1 MTKNYEDKIAQG
13 ELEKLGVKKKD
24 NLFDISSG
32 QSGIWD
38 TTSDVEPSRS
48 TLFPDV
54 ERDRDKE
61 AEQDYWDLHPNEVP
75 TWQSTLADDDLT
87 DIPQHL
93 DRRKSIRKTTKFD
106 NSDLDY
112 VVEDKWIDDIVDEQA
127 VINHKQLDKI
137 VDDVVKTLGDY
148 LESKQM
154 IYATGKA
161 PNKLRKIIKT
171 FITSQTK
178 YRRDD
183 DIYLTKTKE
192 PSE

>member
-13 ELEKLGVKKKD
+13 ELEKLGVKKKEN

-38 TTSDVEPSRS
+38 ITSDVEPQTS
-48 TLFPDV
+48 TMFP
-54 ERDRDKE
+54 
-61 AEQDYWDLHPNEVP
+61 EV
-75 TWQSTLADDDLT
+75 DDDLN
-87 DIPQHL
+87 DIPPQL
-93 DRRKSIRKTTKFD
+93 DTRRTSIRETTKFD
-106 NSDLDY
+106 RDTDFDF
-112 VVEDKWIDDIVDEQA
+112 VVEDKWIDDIIDEQA

-171 FITSQTK
+171 FITTQTK
-178 YRRDD
+178 YKADD
-183 DIYLTKTKE
+183 NYLSYHNKRAK
-192 PSE
+192 

>member
-183 DIYLTKTKE
+183 DYLSYKNKRAK
-192 PSE
+192 

>member
-13 ELEKLGVKKKD
+13 ELEKLGVKKKEN

-38 TTSDVEPSRS
+38 ITSDVEPQTS
-48 TLFPDV
+48 TMFP
-54 ERDRDKE
+54 
-61 AEQDYWDLHPNEVP
+61 EV
-75 TWQSTLADDDLT
+75 DDDLSN
-87 DIPQHL
+87 IPPHL
-93 DRRKSIRKTTKFD
+93 DTRRTSIRETTKFD
-106 NSDLDY
+106 RDADFDF
-112 VVEDKWIDDIVDEQA
+112 VVEDKWIDDIIDEQA

-171 FITSQTK
+171 FITTQTK
-178 YRRDD
+178 YKADD
-183 DIYLTKTKE
+183 NYLSYHNKRAK
-192 PSE
+192 

>member
-13 ELEKLGVKKKD
+13 ELEKLGVKKKEN

-32 QSGIWD
+32 QNGIWD
-38 TTSDVEPSRS
+38 ITSDVEPQ
-48 TLFPDV
+48 TGTMFP
-54 ERDRDKE
+54 
-61 AEQDYWDLHPNEVP
+61 EVDNKP
-75 TWQSTLADDDLT
+75 TWQSKLAKKFDDDLT
-87 DIPQHL
+87 DIPPHL
-93 DRRKSIRKTTKFD
+93 DVR
-106 NSDLDY
+106 N
-112 VVEDKWIDDIVDEQA
+112 DKWIDDIIDEQA

-171 FITSQTK
+171 FITTQTK
-178 YRRDD
+178 YKADD
-183 DIYLTKTKE
+183 NYLSYHNKKAK
-192 PSE
+192 

>member
-13 ELEKLGVKKKD
+13 ELEKLGVKKKEN

-38 TTSDVEPSRS
+38 TTSDVEPQ
-48 TLFPDV
+48 TGTMFP
-54 ERDRDKE
+54 
-61 AEQDYWDLHPNEVP
+61 EVDNKP
-75 TWQSTLADDDLT
+75 TWQSKLAKKFDDDLT
-87 DIPQHL
+87 DIPPHL
-93 DRRKSIRKTTKFD
+93 DVR
-106 NSDLDY
+106 N
-112 VVEDKWIDDIVDEQA
+112 DKWIDDIIDEQA

-171 FITSQTK
+171 FITTQTK
-178 YRRDD
+178 YRCDD
-183 DIYLTKTKE
+183 NYLSYHNKKAK
-192 PSE
+192 

>member
-24 NLFDISSG
+24 NLFDISTG

-93 DRRKSIRKTTKFD
+93 DRRKSIRETTKFD

-183 DIYLTKTKE
+183 DYLSYKNKRAK
-192 PSE
+192 

>member
-13 ELEKLGVKKKD
+13 ELEKLGVKKKEN

-38 TTSDVEPSRS
+38 ITSDVEPQTS
-48 TLFPDV
+48 TMFP
-54 ERDRDKE
+54 
-61 AEQDYWDLHPNEVP
+61 EVDNKP
-75 TWQSTLADDDLT
+75 TWQSKLAKKFDDDLT
-87 DIPQHL
+87 DIPPHL
-93 DRRKSIRKTTKFD
+93 DVR
-106 NSDLDY
+106 N
-112 VVEDKWIDDIVDEQA
+112 DKWIDDIIDEQA

-171 FITSQTK
+171 FITTQTK
-178 YRRDD
+178 YKADD
-183 DIYLTKTKE
+183 NYLSYHNKKAK
-192 PSE
+192 

>member
-38 TTSDVEPSRS
+38 ITSDVEPRNS

-54 ERDRDKE
+54 D
-61 AEQDYWDLHPNEVP
+61 NEVP

-87 DIPQHL
+87 DIPPHL
-93 DRRKSIRKTTKFD
+93 DRR
-106 NSDLDY
+106 NA
-112 VVEDKWIDDIVDEQA
+112 VQDKWIDDIIDEEA

-183 DIYLTKTKE
+183 DYLSYKNKRAK
-192 PSE
+192 

>member
-13 ELEKLGVKKKD
+13 ELEKLGVKKKEN

-38 TTSDVEPSRS
+38 TTSDVEPQ
-48 TLFPDV
+48 TGTMFP
-54 ERDRDKE
+54 
-61 AEQDYWDLHPNEVP
+61 EVDNKP
-75 TWQSTLADDDLT
+75 TWQSTLAEKFDDDLT
-87 DIPQHL
+87 DIPPHL
-93 DRRKSIRKTTKFD
+93 DRRK
-106 NSDLDY
+106 
-112 VVEDKWIDDIVDEQA
+112 DKWIDDIIDEQA

-171 FITSQTK
+171 FITTQTK

-183 DIYLTKTKE
+183 NYLSYHNKKAK
-192 PSE
+192 

>member
-13 ELEKLGVKKKD
+13 ELEKLGVKQKEN

-38 TTSDVEPSRS
+38 ITSDVEPQTS
-48 TLFPDV
+48 TMFP
-54 ERDRDKE
+54 
-61 AEQDYWDLHPNEVP
+61 EV
-75 TWQSTLADDDLT
+75 DDDLSN
-87 DIPQHL
+87 IPPHL
-93 DRRKSIRKTTKFD
+93 DRRTSI
-106 NSDLDY
+106 
-112 VVEDKWIDDIVDEQA
+112 VEEKWIDDIIDEQA

-171 FITSQTK
+171 FITTQTK
-178 YRRDD
+178 YKADD
-183 DIYLTKTKE
+183 NYLSYHNKKAK
-192 PSE
+192 